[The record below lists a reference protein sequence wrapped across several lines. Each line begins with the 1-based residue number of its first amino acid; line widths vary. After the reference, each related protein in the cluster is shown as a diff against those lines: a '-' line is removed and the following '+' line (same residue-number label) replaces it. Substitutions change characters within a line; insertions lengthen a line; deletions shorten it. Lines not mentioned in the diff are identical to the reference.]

1 MIISLSEFASIRL
14 CSYGN
19 RRLNQIVWSA
29 TREFCC
35 VKRLEM
41 RHRRRNVRIS
51 KNKCEIDHMRSWIT
65 YKSVLDSA
73 AEGLN

>member
-1 MIISLSEFASIRL
+1 
-14 CSYGN
+14 
-19 RRLNQIVWSA
+19 
-29 TREFCC
+29 
-35 VKRLEM
+35 M

-73 AEGLN
+73 AEGLNYI